1 MIMNPSTLAAADFA
15 NELAEVLELKLLG
28 TETVGEQS
36 WNEYAYQVL
45 TSYHQ
50 TVNKSIT
57 PYRPLWRSLHEA
69 YCSLDKSCEPYF
81 IFSRIITAFCDR
93 IETDFP
99 ISEIDRDILLGY
111 LRDEAEK
118 ALICE

>member
-1 MIMNPSTLAAADFA
+1 MNPSTLIAADFA

-28 TETVGEQS
+28 TETVGDQS
-36 WNEYAYQVL
+36 WNDYAYQVL
-45 TSYHQ
+45 TNYHQ
-50 TVNKSIT
+50 TFNKSIA

-69 YCSLDKSCEPYF
+69 YSSLDKSNPPYF

-93 IETDFP
+93 IESDFP
-99 ISEIDRDILLGY
+99 VHEIDRDILLGY

-118 ALICE
+118 ALACE

>member
-1 MIMNPSTLAAADFA
+1 MNPSTIVAADFA
-15 NELAEVLELKLLG
+15 NELAEILELKLLG
-28 TETVGEQS
+28 TDSVGEQS
-36 WNEYAYQVL
+36 WNDYAYQVL
-45 TSYHQ
+45 TNYHKA
-50 TVNKSIT
+50 VNKTVT

-69 YCSLDKSCEPYF
+69 YSSLDKSNPPYF

-99 ISEIDRDILLGY
+99 VNEIDRDILLGY

-118 ALICE
+118 ALTCE

>member
-1 MIMNPSTLAAADFA
+1 MNPSTVVAADFA
-15 NELAEVLELKLLG
+15 NELAEILELKLLG
-28 TETVGEQS
+28 TDSVGEQS
-36 WNEYAYQVL
+36 WNDYAYQVL
-45 TSYHQ
+45 ANYHKA
-50 TVNKSIT
+50 VNKTVT

-69 YCSLDKSCEPYF
+69 YSSLDKSNPPYF

-99 ISEIDRDILLGY
+99 VSEIDRHILIGY

-118 ALICE
+118 ALTCE

>member
-1 MIMNPSTLAAADFA
+1 MNPSTVVAADFA
-15 NELAEVLELKLLG
+15 NELAEILELKLLG
-28 TETVGEQS
+28 TESVGEQS
-36 WNEYAYQVL
+36 WNDYAYQVL
-45 TSYHQ
+45 TNYHKA
-50 TVNKSIT
+50 VNKTVT

-69 YCSLDKSCEPYF
+69 YSSLDKSNPPYF

-99 ISEIDRDILLGY
+99 VNEIDRDILLGY

-118 ALICE
+118 ALTCE